1 MKEKSKTKKWNY
13 RLNEVY
19 LIAAMNFNFP
29 KKEYRP
35 DEYYHRVMLTDLDD
49 NHVFYDK
56 LTLIYLEMPKVGK
69 VKLNMNRPL
78 DRWLRVL
85 YQLWGEEECPPELDE
100 PVFHKLYEQAEYA
113 RFTPDHRLTYERS
126 KKRELDIYNQ
136 IEGGRILGSEERATQ
151 IAQKML
157 AMGLD
162 RAAIVEATGL
172 SDDDF

>member
-13 RLNEVY
+13 RLN
-19 LIAAMNFNFP
+19 
-29 KKEYRP
+29 
-35 DEYYHRVMLTDLDD
+35 
-49 NHVFYDK
+49 
-56 LTLIYLEMPKVGK
+56 
-69 VKLNMNRPL
+69 

-85 YQLWGEEECPPELDE
+85 YQLWGKEECPPELDE

-113 RFTPDHRLTYERS
+113 RFTPDQRLTYERS
-126 KKRELDIYNQ
+126 KKRKLDIYNQ